1 MTVQTLMYVLTDANA
16 NNNKFWEISRDET
29 GRVSTRNGRVGTA
42 GQHRVLGAGD
52 ALFHA
57 KIREKERKGYKRVE
71 VLGQP
76 SGPGGVDK
84 AELIGAAEAQIGR
97 GDPVISAL
105 VRQLAEINRHQI
117 IAASGGQ
124 MSVDLATGIV
134 STPVGVVTLS
144 NIRRARD
151 LLIRIEP
158 LVRSGDFD
166 SPDFLTPLEEYL
178 MLVPQKVGTRRGWH
192 RDFLAATDAL
202 ARQGTFLDQLEG
214 SIEIAEDRLRKTRES
229 ETGSAE
235 APRLFDVSM
244 RVSEDPGLRARI
256 LAFFQAGRHAK
267 HASSNLRV
275 ARIFE
280 VTLGDMD
287 RQYREDG
294 LKVGGIRE
302 LWHGTRAH
310 NLLSILKSGLIVPR
324 ENGSIHVTGRMFGN
338 GVYFSDQSTKS
349 LNYAAGYWDGKA
361 SEERCFMFLA
371 DVAMGRPWHPD
382 RTGASVRPPAGYDS
396 VFARGGQDRVLN
408 NEMIVYRT
416 SQVNLK
422 YLVEF
427 EK

>member
-1 MTVQTLMYVLTDANA
+1 MTTQTLMYVLTDANA
-16 NNNKFWEISRDET
+16 NNNKFWEITCDET
-29 GRVSTRNGRVGTA
+29 GRVSTRNGRVGSS
-42 GQHRVLGAGD
+42 GQHRVLGMGD
-52 ALFHA
+52 ALFNS
-57 KIREKERKGYKRVE
+57 KIREKERKGYKRIE
-71 VLGQP
+71 VVGQP
-76 SGPGGVDK
+76 SGPGGIDK

-124 MSVDLATGIV
+124 MNVDLATGIV
-134 STPVGVVTLS
+134 STPVGVVTQA
-144 NIRRARD
+144 NIRQARD
-151 LLIRIEP
+151 ILQRLEPLIR
-158 LVRSGDFD
+158 GADFD

-178 MLVPQKVGTRRGWH
+178 MLVPQKVGSKRGWH
-192 RDFLAATDAL
+192 RDFLAAEDAL
-202 ARQGTFLDQLEG
+202 TRQGTLLDQLEG
-214 SIEIAEDRLRKTRES
+214 SIEIAEDRLRKMRES
-229 ETGSAE
+229 EAGSGE
-235 APRLFDVSM
+235 APKLFDVAM
-244 RVSEDPGLRARI
+244 RVSEDPDLRARVM
-256 LAFFQAGRHAK
+256 AFFKAGHHAK
-267 HASSNLRV
+267 HASSNLKV

-287 RQYREDG
+287 RDYREDG
-294 LKVGGIRE
+294 LRVGGVME

-361 SEERCFMFLA
+361 SEDRCFMFLA
-371 DVAMGRPWHPD
+371 DVAMGKPWHPD
-382 RTGASVRPPAGYDS
+382 RTGASVKPPAGYDS
-396 VFARGGQDRVLN
+396 VFARGGKDRVLN

>member
-1 MTVQTLMYVLTDANA
+1 MPAQTLMYVLTDANA
-16 NNNKFWEISRDET
+16 NNNKFWEITSDEA
-29 GRVSTRNGRVGTA
+29 GRVSTRNGRVGSA
-42 GQHRVLGAGD
+42 GQHRVLGMGD

-71 VLGQP
+71 VVGQA
-76 SGPGGVDK
+76 SGPGGIDK

-124 MSVDLATGIV
+124 MNVDLATGIV
-134 STPVGVVTLS
+134 STPVGVVTLA
-144 NIRRARD
+144 NIRQARD
-151 LLIRIEP
+151 ILQRLEPLIR
-158 LVRSGDFD
+158 GADFD

-178 MLVPQKVGTRRGWH
+178 MLVPQKVGSKRGWH
-192 RDFLAATDAL
+192 RDFLAAEDAL
-202 ARQGTFLDQLEG
+202 TRQGTLLDQLEG
-214 SIEIAEDRLRKTRES
+214 SIEIAEDRLRKTHES
-229 ETGSAE
+229 ESSE
-235 APRLFDVSM
+235 AAPAKIFDVTM
-244 RVSEDPGLRARI
+244 RVSEDPDLRARV
-256 LAFFQAGRHAK
+256 LAFFKAGHHAK
-267 HASSNLRV
+267 HASSRLKV

-287 RQYREDG
+287 RDYREDG
-294 LKVGGIRE
+294 LRLGGVME

-310 NLLSILKSGLIVPR
+310 NLLSILKSGLIVPKG
-324 ENGSIHVTGRMFGN
+324 NGSIHVTGRMFGN

-361 SEERCFMFLA
+361 SDERCFMFLA

-382 RTGASVRPPAGYDS
+382 RTGSSVKPPAGYDS
-396 VFARGGQDRVLN
+396 VYARGGRDRVLN

>member
-1 MTVQTLMYVLTDANA
+1 MTAQTLMYVLTDANA
-16 NNNKFWEISRDET
+16 NNNKFWEISRDEA
-29 GRVSTRNGRVGTA
+29 GRVSTRNGRVGSA

-52 ALFHA
+52 TLFNA
-57 KIREKERKGYKRVE
+57 KIREKERKGYKRIDV
-71 VLGQP
+71 VGQP
-76 SGPGGVDK
+76 SEPGGINK

-124 MSVDLATGIV
+124 MNVDLVTGIV
-134 STPVGVVTLS
+134 STPVGVVTLA
-144 NIRRARD
+144 NIRQARD
-151 LLIRIEP
+151 LLQRLEP
-158 LVRSGDFD
+158 LIRGADFD

-178 MLVPQKVGTRRGWH
+178 MLVPQKVGSKRGWH
-192 RDFLAATDAL
+192 RDFLAAEDAL
-202 ARQGTFLDQLEG
+202 ARQGTLLDQLEG
-214 SIEIAEDRLRKTRES
+214 SIEIAEDRLRKTCES
-229 ETGSAE
+229 ESSDA
-235 APRLFDVSM
+235 AAARIFDVTM
-244 RVSEDPGLRARI
+244 RASEDPELRDRV
-256 LAFFQAGRHAK
+256 LAFFKAGHHAK
-267 HASSNLRV
+267 HASSRLKV

-287 RQYREDG
+287 REYREYG
-294 LKVGGIRE
+294 LRVGGVME
-302 LWHGTRAH
+302 LWHGTQAH

-324 ENGSIHVTGRMFGN
+324 GNGSIHVTGRMFGN

-361 SEERCFMFLA
+361 SDERCYMFLA

-382 RTGASVRPPAGYDS
+382 RTGSSVKPPAGYDS
-396 VFARGGQDRVLN
+396 VFARGGKDRVLN